1 MKRKITELIIIL
13 FFYLMQVSVARV
25 ISIANISPNWL
36 IILPVFFGFF
46 CGKNDGMFAGFF
58 AGIMYDL
65 FYSGLFGF
73 IALIFIYIGY
83 FSGFFYQKYEVRE
96 ILIPL
101 ALVIT
106 ADFGYGFISYIG
118 NFLLHNRLNVGFFMS
133 RFILPEVVYTALVS
147 LIIYHPVHYFCTI
160 TEPGRER
167 KKKGKI
173 DEGSI

>member
-13 FFYLMQVSVARV
+13 FFYIMQVSAARV

-36 IILPVFFGFF
+36 IIMPVFFGFF
-46 CGKNDGMFAGFF
+46 CGKNDAMFAGFF

-73 IALIFIYIGY
+73 TALIFIYIGY
-83 FSGFFYQKYEVRE
+83 FSGFFNQKYEVRE
-96 ILIPL
+96 VLIPL

-118 NFLLHNRLNVGFFMS
+118 NFLLQNRLNVGFFMS
-133 RFILPEVVYTALVS
+133 RFILPEVVYTSLVS
-147 LIIYHPVHYFCTI
+147 LLIYHPTNYFCVI
-160 TEPGRER
+160 PEQGKER

-173 DEGSI
+173 DERSV

>member
-1 MKRKITELIIIL
+1 MKRKICELIVIL
-13 FFYLMQVSVARV
+13 FFYLMQVSVARA
-25 ISIANISPNWL
+25 ISIADISPNWL

-46 CGKNDGMFAGFF
+46 CGKNDGMFVGFF
-58 AGIMYDL
+58 SGIMYDL
-65 FYSGLFGF
+65 FFSGLFGF
-73 IALIFIYIGY
+73 TALVFVYIGY
-83 FSGFFYQKYEVRE
+83 FSGFFYQKYEIRE

-118 NFLLHNRLNVGFFMS
+118 NFLLYNRLNVGYFVS

-147 LIIYHPVHYFCTI
+147 LVIYHPIHYICVLTAA
-160 TEPGRER
+160 GRNR
-167 KKKGKI
+167 KKKGLI

>member
-1 MKRKITELIIIL
+1 M
-13 FFYLMQVSVARV
+13 
-25 ISIANISPNWL
+25 
-36 IILPVFFGFF
+36 
-46 CGKNDGMFAGFF
+46 
-58 AGIMYDL
+58 
-65 FYSGLFGF
+65 
-73 IALIFIYIGY
+73 
-83 FSGFFYQKYEVRE
+83 RE

-106 ADFGYGFISYIG
+106 ADFGYGFISYFG

>member
-1 MKRKITELIIIL
+1 M
-13 FFYLMQVSVARV
+13 
-25 ISIANISPNWL
+25 
-36 IILPVFFGFF
+36 PVFFGFF

-73 IALIFIYIGY
+73 TALIFIYIGY
-83 FSGFFYQKYEVRE
+83 FSGFFYQRYRRE
-96 ILIPL
+96 SSYPSCTCSLFI
-101 ALVIT
+101 
-106 ADFGYGFISYIG
+106 GYGFISYIG
-118 NFLLHNRLNVGFFMS
+118 NFLLQNRLNVGFFMS

-147 LIIYHPVHYFCTI
+147 LLIYHPIHYFCVI
-160 TEPGRER
+160 TEQGKER

>member
-13 FFYLMQVSVARV
+13 FFYIMQVSAARV

-36 IILPVFFGFF
+36 IIMPV
-46 CGKNDGMFAGFF
+46 
-58 AGIMYDL
+58 L

-73 IALIFIYIGY
+73 TALIFIYIGY

-96 ILIPL
+96 VLIPL

-118 NFLLHNRLNVGFFMS
+118 NFLLQNRLNVGFFMS

-147 LIIYHPVHYFCTI
+147 LLIYHPIHYFCVI
-160 TEPGRER
+160 TEQGKER

>member
-1 MKRKITELIIIL
+1 MKRKISELILIL
-13 FFYLMQVSVARV
+13 FFYLMQVSLARV

-46 CGKNDGMFAGFF
+46 

-65 FYSGLFGF
+65 FFSGLFGF
-73 IALIFIYIGY
+73 TALVFIYIGY
-83 FSGFFYQKYEVRE
+83 FSGFLYQKYEVRE

-101 ALVIT
+101 ALVII

-118 NFLLHNRLNVGFFMS
+118 NFLLYNRLNVGYFMS

-147 LIIYHPVHYFCTI
+147 LLVYHPIHYLCVI
-160 TEPGRER
+160 TQQGRER

>member
-73 IALIFIYIGY
+73 TALIFIYI
-83 FSGFFYQKYEVRE
+83 FFRLFLSEVR
-96 ILIPL
+96 
-101 ALVIT
+101 
-106 ADFGYGFISYIG
+106 
-118 NFLLHNRLNVGFFMS
+118 
-133 RFILPEVVYTALVS
+133 
-147 LIIYHPVHYFCTI
+147 
-160 TEPGRER
+160 RER
-167 KKKGKI
+167 NSYPSCTC
-173 DEGSI
+173 DNC

>member
-13 FFYLMQVSVARV
+13 FFYIMQVSAARV

-36 IILPVFFGFF
+36 IIMPVFFGFF

-73 IALIFIYIGY
+73 TALIFYLHRI
-83 FSGFFYQKYEVRE
+83 FFRDFFNQKYEVRE
-96 ILIPL
+96 VLIPL

-118 NFLLHNRLNVGFFMS
+118 NFLLQNRLNVGFFMS
-133 RFILPEVVYTALVS
+133 RFILPEVVYTSLVS
-147 LIIYHPVHYFCTI
+147 LLIYHPIHYFLCYN
-160 TEPGRER
+160 GARKRE
-167 KKKGKI
+167 KE
-173 DEGSI
+173 EG

>member
-46 CGKNDGMFAGFF
+46 CGKND
-58 AGIMYDL
+58 L

-73 IALIFIYIGY
+73 TALIFIYIGY

>member
-13 FFYLMQVSVARV
+13 FFYIMQVSAARV

-36 IILPVFFGFF
+36 IIMPVFFGFF

-73 IALIFIYIGY
+73 TALIFIYIGY

-96 ILIPL
+96 VLIPL
-101 ALVIT
+101 FYVTLYIAGGCLYSSCFIT
-106 ADFGYGFISYIG
+106 DISSDTL
-118 NFLLHNRLNVGFFMS
+118 FLCYNGARK
-133 RFILPEVVYTALVS
+133 
-147 LIIYHPVHYFCTI
+147 
-160 TEPGRER
+160 RE
-167 KKKGKI
+167 KE
-173 DEGSI
+173 EG

>member
-13 FFYLMQVSVARV
+13 FFYIMQVSAARV

-36 IILPVFFGFF
+36 IIMPVFFGFF

-73 IALIFIYIGY
+73 TALIFIYIGY

-118 NFLLHNRLNVGFFMS
+118 NFLLHNRLNVGFFYV
-133 RFILPEVVYTALVS
+133 E
-147 LIIYHPVHYFCTI
+147 IYFAGSCIYSTGFSYYISSCTLFLYDN
-160 TEPGRER
+160 GARKRE
-167 KKKGKI
+167 KK
-173 DEGSI
+173 EG

>member
-13 FFYLMQVSVARV
+13 FFYIMQVSAARV

-36 IILPVFFGFF
+36 IIMPVFFGFF

-73 IALIFIYIGY
+73 TALIFIYIGY

-96 ILIPL
+96 VLIPL

-118 NFLLHNRLNVGFFMS
+118 NFLLQNRLNWIFYVTLYIAGGCLYS
-133 RFILPEVVYTALVS
+133 SCFITDISSDTLFLCYNGARK
-147 LIIYHPVHYFCTI
+147 
-160 TEPGRER
+160 RE
-167 KKKGKI
+167 KE
-173 DEGSI
+173 EG

>member
-1 MKRKITELIIIL
+1 MKRKISELILIL
-13 FFYLMQVSVARV
+13 FFYLMQVSLARV

-46 CGKNDGMFAGFF
+46 AGKNEGMFVGFF

-65 FYSGLFGF
+65 FFSGLFGF
-73 IALIFIYIGY
+73 TALVFIYIGY
-83 FSGFFYQKYEVRE
+83 FSGFLYQKYEVRE

-101 ALVIT
+101 ALVII

-118 NFLLHNRLNVGFFMS
+118 NFLLYNRLNAGYFMS

-147 LIIYHPVHYFCTI
+147 LLVYHPIHYLCVI
-160 TEPGRER
+160 TQQGRER

>member
-13 FFYLMQVSVARV
+13 FFYIMQVSAARV

-36 IILPVFFGFF
+36 IIMPVFFGFF

-58 AGIMYDL
+58 AGERADSL
-65 FYSGLFGF
+65 SRPNPCNECP
-73 IALIFIYIGY
+73 AIYIGY

-96 ILIPL
+96 VLIPL

-118 NFLLHNRLNVGFFMS
+118 NFLLQNRLNVGFFMS

-147 LIIYHPVHYFCTI
+147 LLIYHPIHYFCVI
-160 TEPGRER
+160 TEQGKER

-173 DEGSI
+173 DERSV

>member
-13 FFYLMQVSVARV
+13 FFYIMQVSAARV

-36 IILPVFFGFF
+36 IVMPVFFGFF

-73 IALIFIYIGY
+73 TALIFIYIGY

-96 ILIPL
+96 VLIPL

-118 NFLLHNRLNVGFFMS
+118 NFLLQNRLNVGFFMS
-133 RFILPEVVYTALVS
+133 RCILPEVVYTALVF
-147 LIIYHPVHYFCTI
+147 L
-160 TEPGRER
+160 
-167 KKKGKI
+167 
-173 DEGSI
+173 